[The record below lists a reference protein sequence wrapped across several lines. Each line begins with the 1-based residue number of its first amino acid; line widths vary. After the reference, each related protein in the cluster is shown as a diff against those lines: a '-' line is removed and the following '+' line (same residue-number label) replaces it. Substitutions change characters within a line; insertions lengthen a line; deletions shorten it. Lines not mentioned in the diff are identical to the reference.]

1 MKTSLPPTIRTPPPQ
16 VPNVIVSFPAPHVLL
31 VTLNRPKQLNAI
43 PSTQHGPLAALFEW
57 YDEEPHLR
65 CAVVTGEGR
74 AFCAGAD
81 LREWDSLNGDNGD
94 SGNGNGNP
102 DSGAKGESERM
113 GMASGAGFGGL
124 SNRVGKK
131 VVVAAV
137 NGLCFGGE
145 FFFFSFSLPLSFLF
159 FSFSVFCFPSSLS
172 FLSLW
177 RIDKLRF
184 FLFPL
189 FFIVCLVQVQVVWL
203 LLSTRDCYLFR

>member
-1 MKTSLPPTIRTPPPQ
+1 MKTSLPPAIRNPPPQ

-31 VTLNRPKQLNAI
+31 VTLNRTKQLNAI

-81 LREWDSLNGDNGD
+81 LREWDSLNGDNG
-94 SGNGNGNP
+94 NGNP
-102 DSGAKGESERM
+102 DSSGAVKGERERERM
-113 GMASGAGFGGL
+113 DMSSGAGFGGL

-145 FFFFSFSLPLSFLF
+145 FFLPFSFS
-159 FSFSVFCFPSSLS
+159 FS
-172 FLSLW
+172 
-177 RIDKLRF
+177 
-184 FLFPL
+184 FPL
-189 FFIVCLVQVQVVWL
+189 FPSFRFLFSFFPFLFCL
-203 LLSTRDCYLFR
+203 CGE